1 MLPILRR
8 RNGST
13 CVKNVRALAA
23 QILLA
28 AEKKFVDEALEDQ
41 RSAAL
46 SRRDKALL
54 TTLVYGVT
62 RWRRELDWLIDRCA
76 QRVHDEIRQHLRIAL
91 FQIRHL
97 DKIPRHA
104 AVNEAVELAKGV
116 SRKSAGFVNA
126 VLRKAADLDLPD
138 ALGVRTSHPDWL
150 IERWRQRYRG
160 KDLDAILAANNAI
173 LPLTIRP
180 NPLKSTSPI
189 EVEGDPAAD
198 PRFAEGGYSVQDET
212 SMKVAPLLDPKPTER
227 VLDLCAA
234 PGGKTTHLA
243 ELMGGKGAVVAVD
256 LPDRIGLVAESAKRL
271 NLTNVECV
279 AGDGATIAFKERFDA
294 ILVDAPCSNTGVL
307 SRRPDVRW
315 RLKEKDIA
323 GAVAIQ
329 RKLLANAARLL
340 KPGGRLVYSTCSLEP
355 EENTLDPAVWTVLK
369 EELTLPTERHSG
381 GYQAL
386 ARRTS

>member
-1 MLPILRR
+1 M
-8 RNGST
+8 
-13 CVKNVRALAA
+13 KNVRALAA
-23 QILLA
+23 QVLMA
-28 AEKKFVDEALEDQ
+28 AEKTFVDEALEAQ
-41 RSAAL
+41 RVASL
-46 SRRDKALL
+46 SRRDRALL

-76 QRVHDEIRQHLRIAL
+76 QRVHPDIRQHLRLAL

-138 ALGVRTSHPDWL
+138 AVGVRTSHPDWL
-150 IERWRQRYRG
+150 IERWRKRYG
-160 KDLDAILAANNAI
+160 GNDLDAILAADNAV
-173 LPLTIRP
+173 LPLAIRP
-180 NPLKSTSPI
+180 NPLKASVPL
-189 EVEGDPAAD
+189 EVEGDPAGD
-198 PRFAEGGYSVQDET
+198 PRFAEGFYTVQDET
-212 SMKVAPLLDPKPTER
+212 SMKVAPLLDPKPHER

-243 ELMGGKGAVVAVD
+243 ELMGGKGHVVAVD

-271 NLTNVECV
+271 GLTNIECV
-279 AGDGATIAFKERFDA
+279 AGDGASIAFRELFDA

-315 RLKEKDIA
+315 RLKERDIE

-329 RKLLANAARLL
+329 RRLLENSARLL

-355 EENTLDPAVWTVLK
+355 EENALDPSVWRVQK
-369 EELTLPTERHSG
+369 EELTLPTNQHSG

-386 ARRTS
+386 AGRTE

>member
-1 MLPILRR
+1 M
-8 RNGST
+8 S
-13 CVKNVRALAA
+13 
-23 QILLA
+23 
-28 AEKKFVDEALEDQ
+28 AEKRFVDECLEDQ

-54 TTLVYGVT
+54 TTLVYGAT

-76 QRVHDEIRQHLRIAL
+76 ERVHPEIRQHLRIAL

-138 ALGVRTSHPDWL
+138 AVGVRTSHPDWL
-150 IERWRQRYRG
+150 VERWRRRYKG
-160 KDLDAILAANNAI
+160 AQLDAILAADNSI
-173 LPLTIRP
+173 LPLTIRL
-180 NPLKSTSPI
+180 NPLRGSPAI
-189 EVEGDPAAD
+189 EIEGDPAAD
-198 PRFAEGGYSVQDET
+198 PRFAEGLYTVQDET
-212 SMKVAPLLDPKPTER
+212 SMKVAPLLDPKPGER

-234 PGGKTTHLA
+234 PGGKTTQLA
-243 ELMGGKGAVVAVD
+243 ELMGGKGVVVAVD
-256 LPDRIGLVAESAKRL
+256 LPDRIGLVAEAAKRL
-271 NLTNVECV
+271 GLANIECV
-279 AGDGATIAFKERFDA
+279 AGDGATVAFKEGFDA
-294 ILVDAPCSNTGVL
+294 VLVDAPCSNTGVL
-307 SRRPDVRW
+307 ARRPDVRW

-323 GAVAIQ
+323 GAVVVQ
-329 RKLLANAARLL
+329 RALLANAARLL

-355 EENTLDPAVWTVLK
+355 EENTLDSSTWTVLK
-369 EELTLPTERHSG
+369 DETTLPTVRHSG

>member
-1 MLPILRR
+1 M
-8 RNGST
+8 
-13 CVKNVRALAA
+13 KNVRALAA
-23 QILLA
+23 QVLLA
-28 AEKKFVDEALEDQ
+28 SEKSFVDEALEHQ
-41 RSAAL
+41 RTASL

-126 VLRKAADLDLPD
+126 VLRKAADLALPD
-138 ALGVRTSHPDWL
+138 AVGVRTSHPDWL
-150 IERWRQRYRG
+150 IERWRKRYPG
-160 KDLDAILAANNAI
+160 AELEAILQADNAV
-173 LPLTIRP
+173 LPMSVRP
-180 NPLKSTSPI
+180 NPLKPAAPVD
-189 EVEGDPAAD
+189 VEGDPAAD
-198 PRFAEGGYSVQDET
+198 PTFSQGGYSIQDET

-243 ELMGGKGAVVAVD
+243 ELMGGKGLVVAVD

-271 NLTNVECV
+271 GLGNIECV
-279 AGDGATIAFKERFDA
+279 AGDGALIAFKEEFDA

-323 GAVAIQ
+323 GAAVLQ

-355 EENTLDPAVWTVLK
+355 EENTLDPAVWSVQK

-386 ARRTS
+386 AKRNS

>member
-1 MLPILRR
+1 M
-8 RNGST
+8 
-13 CVKNVRALAA
+13 KNVRALAA
-23 QILLA
+23 QVLIS
-28 AEKKFVDEALEDQ
+28 AEKMFVDEALDAQ
-41 RSAAL
+41 RGAGL
-46 SRRDKALL
+46 SRRDRALL

-62 RWRRELDWLIDRCA
+62 RWRRELDWLVDRCA
-76 QRVHDEIRQHLRIAL
+76 ERVHPEIRQHLRVAL
-91 FQIRHL
+91 FQMRHL

-126 VLRKAADLDLPD
+126 VLRKAADLPLPD
-138 ALGVRTSHPDWL
+138 TLGVRTSHPDWL
-150 IERWRQRYRG
+150 IERWRRRFKG
-160 KDLDAILAANNAI
+160 KELEALLAADNAI
-173 LPLTIRP
+173 LPVTIRP
-180 NPLKSTSPI
+180 NPLKPATAA
-189 EVEGDPAAD
+189 ELDGDPAAD
-198 PRFAEGGYSVQDET
+198 PRFLEGLYTVQDET
-212 SMKVAPLLDPKPTER
+212 SMKVAPLLAPKPDER

-243 ELMGGKGAVVAVD
+243 ELMGGKGVVVAVD

-271 NLTNVECV
+271 GLANVECV
-279 AGDGATIAFKERFDA
+279 AGDGATISFRELFDA

-315 RLKEKDIA
+315 RLKEKDID

-329 RKLLANAARLL
+329 RKLLENAARLL
-340 KPGGRLVYSTCSLEP
+340 KPGGRVVYSTCSLEP
-355 EENTLDPAVWTVLK
+355 EENVLDPAVWSVRS

-386 ARRTS
+386 AKRI

>member
-1 MLPILRR
+1 
-8 RNGST
+8 
-13 CVKNVRALAA
+13 VKNVRALAA
-23 QILLA
+23 QVLMA

-76 QRVHDEIRQHLRIAL
+76 ERVHPEIRQHLRLAL

-138 ALGVRTSHPDWL
+138 TIGVRTSHPDWL
-150 IERWRQRYRG
+150 IERWRGRFGGR
-160 KDLDAILAANNAI
+160 DLDAILAADNAI

-180 NPLKSTSPI
+180 NPLKATGPI

-198 PRFAEGGYSVQDET
+198 PRFAEGFYTVQDET
-212 SMKVAPLLDPKPTER
+212 SMKVAPLLDPKPGER

-243 ELMGGKGAVVAVD
+243 ELLGGKGVVVAVD

-271 NLTNVECV
+271 GLVNVECV
-279 AGDGATIAFKERFDA
+279 AGDGATIAFREAFDA
-294 ILVDAPCSNTGVL
+294 VLVDAPCSNTGVL
-307 SRRPDVRW
+307 ARRPDVRW
-315 RLKEKDIA
+315 RLKERDIA
-323 GAVAIQ
+323 GAAAIQ
-329 RKLLANAARLL
+329 RRLLANAARLL

-355 EENTLDPAVWTVLK
+355 EENALDPAFWSVQK
-369 EELTLPTERHSG
+369 EELTLPTDRHSG

-386 ARRTS
+386 AKRME

>member
-1 MLPILRR
+1 VI
-8 RNGST
+8 
-13 CVKNVRALAA
+13 NVRALAA
-23 QILLA
+23 QVLID
-28 AEKKFVDEALEDQ
+28 AEKRFVDEALEARRGAD
-41 RSAAL
+41 L
-46 SRRDKALL
+46 SRRDRALL
-54 TTLVYGVT
+54 TTLAYGVT
-62 RWRRELDWLIDRCA
+62 RWKRELDWLIDRCA
-76 QRVHDEIRQHLRIAL
+76 PRVDPEIRQHLRVAL

-138 ALGVRTSHPDWL
+138 TVGVRSSHPDWL
-150 IERWRQRYRG
+150 IERWRKRYAG
-160 KDLDAILAANNAI
+160 PELQSILDADNAI

-180 NPLKSTSPI
+180 NPLKASGAI

-198 PRFAEGGYSVQDET
+198 PRFAEGLYTVQDET
-212 SMKVAPLLDPKPTER
+212 SIKVAPLLDPKPGER

-243 ELMGGKGAVVAVD
+243 ELLGGKGLVVAVD
-256 LPDRIGLVAESAKRL
+256 LPDRIGLVVESARRL
-271 NLTNVECV
+271 GLANIDCV
-279 AGDGATIAFKERFDA
+279 AGDGATIGFREPFDA

-315 RLKEKDIA
+315 RLKEKDIT

-329 RKLLANAARLL
+329 RKLLGNAARLL

-355 EENTLDPAVWTVLK
+355 EENRIDLPGFEVVG
-369 EELTLPTERHSG
+369 EELTLPTDRHSG
-381 GYQAL
+381 GYQARV
-386 ARRTS
+386 RRI

>member
-1 MLPILRR
+1 
-8 RNGST
+8 
-13 CVKNVRALAA
+13 VKNVRALAA
-23 QILLA
+23 QVLIA
-28 AEKKFVDEALEDQ
+28 AEKQFVDEALEAQ
-41 RSAAL
+41 RGAAL

-54 TTLVYGVT
+54 TTLAYGVT
-62 RWRRELDWLIDRCA
+62 RWKRELDWLIDRCA
-76 QRVHDEIRQHLRIAL
+76 QRVHPEIRQHLRIAL
-91 FQIRHL
+91 FQMRHL

-126 VLRKAADLDLPD
+126 VLRKAADMELPD
-138 ALGVRTSHPDWL
+138 TVGIRTSHPDWL
-150 IERWRQRYRG
+150 IERWRRRYKG
-160 KDLDAILAANNAI
+160 KELDGILEADNAI

-180 NPLKSTSPI
+180 NPLKAMGPLEI
-189 EVEGDPAAD
+189 DGDPASD
-198 PRFAEGGYSVQDET
+198 PRFAEGGYSIQDET

-243 ELMGGKGAVVAVD
+243 ELMGGKGLVVAVD

-271 NLTNVECV
+271 GLANIECV
-279 AGDGATIAFKERFDA
+279 AGDGTTVAFRKPFDA

-329 RKLLANAARLL
+329 RALLENAARLL
-340 KPGGRLVYSTCSLEP
+340 KPYGRLIYSTCSLEP
-355 EENTLDPAVWTVLK
+355 EENTPDPLLWRVQK
-369 EELTLPTERHSG
+369 EELTLPTDRYSG

-386 ARRTS
+386 LTRTE

>member
-1 MLPILRR
+1 
-8 RNGST
+8 
-13 CVKNVRALAA
+13 VKNVRAIAA
-23 QILLA
+23 QVLVA
-28 AEKKFVDEALEDQ
+28 AEKQFVDEALEAQ
-41 RSAAL
+41 RGAGL
-46 SRRDKALL
+46 SRRDRALL

-76 QRVHDEIRQHLRIAL
+76 ERVHPEIRQHLRVAL

-126 VLRKAADLDLPD
+126 VLRKAADLPLPD

-150 IERWRQRYRG
+150 IDRWRKRFPPKELQAL
-160 KDLDAILAANNAI
+160 LDADNAV
-173 LPLTIRP
+173 LPLSIRP
-180 NPLKSTSPI
+180 NPLKPTSPLD
-189 EVEGDPAAD
+189 VEGDPAAD
-198 PRFAEGGYSVQDET
+198 PRFTEGLYTVQDET
-212 SMKVAPLLDPKPTER
+212 SMKVAPMLDPKPRER
-227 VLDLCAA
+227 ILDLCAA

-243 ELMGGKGAVVAVD
+243 ELMGGQGHVVAVD

-271 NLTNVECV
+271 GLSNVECV
-279 AGDGATIAFKERFDA
+279 AGDGTTLAFREPFDA

-315 RLKEKDIA
+315 RLREKDIA

-329 RKLLANAARLL
+329 RALLENAARLL

-355 EENTLDPAVWTVLK
+355 EENSPDPSLWRVLK
-369 EELTLPTERHSG
+369 EELTMPTERRSG

-386 ARRTS
+386 LERRS